1 MATQL
6 SLFRQVT
13 SGAHVL
19 LINEPTKWSQ
29 ASFFSS
35 LFLGGLHGRG
45 LVLKGGDSL
54 QAGSNS
60 NECVTAKEMHKENAR
75 DTNECITRYTRK

>member
-19 LINEPTKWSQ
+19 LINEPTK
-29 ASFFSS
+29 
-35 LFLGGLHGRG
+35 
-45 LVLKGGDSL
+45 
-54 QAGSNS
+54 
-60 NECVTAKEMHKENAR
+60 
-75 DTNECITRYTRK
+75 